1 MSWTTLDELRAQL
14 QRRWDRGELLSP
26 VERAPPFPMPLPLRR
41 PTPRDLSERFDE
53 VRGWI
58 RALEAGS
65 HAGYT
70 IVWSEVNHR
79 QLGQNRVPVG
89 IVVAT
94 LDDAQA
100 LIDKHRAAARY
111 ATVVER
117 TEATCPTLGVWVR
130 RRPLLALEHADDW
143 ERILAVVSWFAEHPR
158 PGIYLRQIDIAG
170 VDTKFVEARRG
181 LIAELLDQVMP
192 ETAVESALSP
202 TRQFE
207 ARYGL
212 RPKPTPIRFRLLDD
226 NLALHG
232 MTDISTPAAEFS
244 RLRLPVDRV
253 FISENEINALA
264 LPFAPRSIVI
274 FGLGYGLDRLG
285 SIEWLR
291 DTAVWYWGDIDT
303 HGFAILDRL
312 RALLPD
318 TRSFLMDEETLLT
331 HRSMWGQ
338 EDVQHE
344 GDLGRLAPSEQRVF
358 EALRTDAW
366 APRLRL
372 EQERIGFAWVERA
385 LASAVGTR

>member
-1 MSWTTLDELRAQL
+1 MSWTTPDELRAQL

-26 VERAPPFPMPLPLRR
+26 VAREPSIPMLLPLRR
-41 PTPRDLSERFDE
+41 PTPRDLSDRFEE

-58 RALEAGS
+58 RSLEAGT

-79 QLGQNRVPVG
+79 QLGPNRVPTG

-94 LDDAQA
+94 LDDAQG
-100 LIDKHRAAARY
+100 LIGKRRAAARY
-111 ATVVER
+111 ATVVAQ
-117 TEATCPTLGVWVR
+117 TEAGCPALGAWVR
-130 RRPLLALEHADDW
+130 RRPLIALEHADDW
-143 ERILAVVSWFAEHPR
+143 ERILAVVSWFATHPR
-158 PGIYLRQIDIAG
+158 PAIYLRQIDIAG

-181 LIAELLDQVMP
+181 LIAELLDQVIP
-192 ETAVESALSP
+192 ETVVESALSP

-207 ARYGL
+207 SRYGL
-212 RPKPTPIRFRLLDD
+212 RPKPTLIRFRLLDD
-226 NLALHG
+226 GLALHG
-232 MTDISTPAAEFS
+232 MTDISTPASEFS

-264 LPFAPRSIVI
+264 LPSAPRSLVI

-285 SIEWLR
+285 SVEWLR
-291 DTAVWYWGDIDT
+291 GTAVWYWGDIDT
-303 HGFAILDRL
+303 HGFAMLDRL

-318 TRSFLMDEETLLT
+318 TRSFLMDEETLLA

-338 EDVQHE
+338 EGVQHE
-344 GDLGRLAPSEQRVF
+344 GHLARLTPSERCVF

-366 APRLRL
+366 APHLRL

-385 LASAVGTR
+385 LANAVRT